1 MNANKSISEGVVVT
15 AAPICQ
21 TLVLLQRETRLD
33 VTFNRPE
40 QRNAINS
47 MMTREFS
54 ELVDWLARTPAIRV
68 VTLRGAGGHF
78 CAGGDIKERR
88 NMADEAGGVQAIE
101 QRNRDAGHMFLRFA
115 RLPQITIAL
124 VEGSAFGG
132 GFGYACLADITI
144 LTHGARMGMPETRLG
159 VAPAQIAQWVVR
171 RIGLPRARQL
181 ALTADRFDGATAY
194 GYGVGQYLCAD
205 DEAESVLES
214 VVAKVQACGPL
225 ACAATKR
232 IMNAVDEGR
241 EAELIELAAREFG
254 RLNGGAEAR
263 EGQSAFAQK
272 RAPVWEAAQ

>member
-1 MNANKSISEGVVVT
+1 MTSLPTCE
-15 AAPICQ
+15 
-21 TLVLLQRETRLD
+21 TLSLRQDGSRLD
-33 VTFNRPE
+33 ITFNRPS
-40 QRNAINS
+40 QRNAMNS
-47 MMTREFS
+47 VMAREFS
-54 ELVDWLARTPAIRV
+54 DVVDHLARTPSLCV

-88 NMADEAGGVQAIE
+88 SMADEAGGVEAIE
-101 QRNRDAGHMFLRFA
+101 QRNRDVGHTFLRFA
-115 RLPQITIAL
+115 RLPQTTIAL

-132 GFGYACLADITI
+132 GFGYACLTDITI
-144 LTHGARMGMPETRLG
+144 LTHGAHMGMPETRLG

-171 RIGLPRARQL
+171 RIGVPRARQL
-181 ALTADRFDGATAY
+181 ALTAERFDGATAY

-205 DEAESVLES
+205 DEADSVLET

-241 EAELIELAAREFG
+241 ETELIDLAAREFG
-254 RLNGGAEAR
+254 QLNGGAEAR

>member
-1 MNANKSISEGVVVT
+1 MT
-15 AAPICQ
+15 ALPTCE
-21 TLVLLQRETRLD
+21 TLILRQDQARLD
-33 VTFNRPE
+33 ITFNRPN

-47 MMTREFS
+47 VMAREFS
-54 ELVDWLARTPAIRV
+54 ELVDYLADTPTLRV

-78 CAGGDIKERR
+78 CAGGDVKERR
-88 NMADEAGGVQAIE
+88 SMADETGGVQAIK
-101 QRNRDAGHMFLRFA
+101 QRNSDVGHMFLRFA

-181 ALTADRFDGATAY
+181 ALTAERFDGATAY
-194 GYGVGQYLCAD
+194 SYGVGQYLCVD
-205 DEAESVLES
+205 DEADSVLEA

-232 IMNAVDEGR
+232 IMNAVDECR
-241 EAELIELAAREFG
+241 KTELIELAAREFG
-254 RLNGGAEAR
+254 QLNGGAEAR

-272 RAPVWEAAQ
+272 RVPAWETAQ